1 MPYTSHIKKNHWNI
15 NGNFHHCFLVLCYR
29 QQAATTSWWWRRYR
43 RRRHGVGGWPGSDPD
58 GFLRQL
64 WNNILGKKKDGEIFE
79 GTMTILNNPHKKP
92 PSSLKSSQKNQ
103 TARHRV
109 FGISQASQAEVPWHF
124 SRALTRATATS
135 RYQVC
140 KAACPEIDGCSIL
153 QSVAVP
159 ILTHDK
165 YVSCVYLCIYI
176 YIYAYR
182 NPSLEPTY
190 FLLFGTFPLWVGYA
204 RHT

>member
-1 MPYTSHIKKNHWNI
+1 MVVASVPPAPSRCRWVAWIGSGWIPK
-15 NGNFHHCFLVLCYR
+15 
-29 QQAATTSWWWRRYR
+29 AALEQHPW
-43 RRRHGVGGWPGSDPD
+43 
-58 GFLRQL
+58 
-64 WNNILGKKKDGEIFE
+64 KKKDGEIFE
-79 GTMTILNNPHKKP
+79 GTMTILNNPKKKP

-176 YIYAYR
+176 YMHTVTLLWNQHISFSSA
-182 NPSLEPTY
+182 L
-190 FLLFGTFPLWVGYA
+190 FLFGWDMLDTRNTPSDK
-204 RHT
+204 